1 MNPANAIVFFSLL
14 FPGIAFSSTA
24 PVSPDWSTQA
34 LIQAEGRKNPYG
46 WSDSTLQEKVKAG
59 KIHAL
64 QYPISVTGLLIPARP
79 SVKLLNAKPGDPLFG
94 FMRGVLSL
102 DSDFR
107 NFKGFWKWLGL
118 HDYPD
123 QSPGENPSNI
133 PYPDGRKPEFP
144 MGVSL
149 ISRNGAEGFTLS
161 CAACHSSQLFG
172 KPILGLTNRFPR
184 ANLFFIHGQSAL
196 AKIDPKLFSLL
207 TGATVSEKNMYADSR
222 DRIQSVGLK
231 RPATL
236 GLDTSLAQVALSLA
250 KRKAEPWA
258 GRDPDAARNPRAN
271 ILDTLVSDS
280 KPAVW
285 WNVKYKTRWLS
296 DGSVISGNPIFTN
309 FLWNEIGRGAD
320 LPELVSW
327 LETKS
332 DIVEE
337 LTTAVFATEAPK
349 WTDYLSESKIDIA
362 RAKQGQ
368 ILYQQ
373 SCAGCHGSYE
383 KAWSLAAPDRLPT
396 DTVRTLY
403 FEKTKVKDVGTDP
416 GRRLGMRA
424 LKEALNPLEFSKR
437 FNITIEE
444 QAGYVPPPLDGI
456 WARFPYFHN
465 NSIPNLCALMT
476 PPESRPSVFFTGDVN
491 DPNIDFDQDCVGYPT
506 GRKTPRA
513 WRIAKDS
520 TEHRFDTS
528 RPGLSNAG
536 HYDRIFRNQDGTEKF
551 TSEQKR
557 ELIEF
562 LKTL

>member
-1 MNPANAIVFFSLL
+1 SVL
-14 FPGIAFSSTA
+14 
-24 PVSPDWSTQA
+24 
-34 LIQAEGRKNPYG
+34 K
-46 WSDSTLQEKVKAG
+46 EKIKAG

-64 QYPISVTGLLIPARP
+64 QYPISVTGLLIPAKP
-79 SVKLLNAKPGDPLFG
+79 SIRALNAKPGDPLFG
-94 FMRGVLSL
+94 FMKGILSL

-107 NFKGFWKWLGL
+107 NFQGFWKWLGL
-118 HDYPD
+118 HDYPK
-123 QSPGENPSNI
+123 QETSI
-133 PYPDGRKPEFP
+133 PYPRGTRPEYP

-149 ISRNGAEGFTLS
+149 ISRNGTEGFTLS
-161 CAACHSSQLFG
+161 CAACHSSTLFG

-184 ANLFFIHGQSAL
+184 ANLFFIHGQSTL
-196 AKIDPKLFSLL
+196 QKVPPGLFSAV
-207 TGATVSEKNMYADSR
+207 TGATASERAMYADSR

-231 RPATL
+231 RPAAL
-236 GLDTSLAQVALSLA
+236 GLDTSLAQVALSIA
-250 KRKAEPWA
+250 KRGSDPWA
-258 GRDPDAARNPRAN
+258 TRDPSNAGSPKPN
-271 ILDTLVSDS
+271 ILNDLVSDS

-296 DGSVISGNPIFTN
+296 DGSVLSGNPIFTN

-349 WTDYLSESKIDIA
+349 WRDYLSESKIDVA

-368 ILYQQ
+368 LLYQQ
-373 SCAGCHGSYE
+373 SCANCHGTYE
-383 KAWSLAAPDRLPT
+383 KAWSMSTPDRHPT

-403 FEKTKVKDVGTDP
+403 FEKTRVKDVGTDP

-437 FNITIEE
+437 FNIAIEE
-444 QAGYVPPPLDGI
+444 QTGYVPPPLDGI

-476 PPESRPSVFFTGDVN
+476 PPEKRPEIFFTGEAK
-491 DPNIDFDQDCVGYPT
+491 DPEKDFDQDCVGYPT
-506 GRKTPRA
+506 GAKTPRA
-513 WRIAKDS
+513 WRVAKDS
-520 TEHRFDTS
+520 IEHRFDTT

-536 HYDRIFRNQDGTEKF
+536 HYERIFRNQDGSEKF
-551 TSEQKR
+551 TADQKKD
-557 ELIEF
+557 LIEF